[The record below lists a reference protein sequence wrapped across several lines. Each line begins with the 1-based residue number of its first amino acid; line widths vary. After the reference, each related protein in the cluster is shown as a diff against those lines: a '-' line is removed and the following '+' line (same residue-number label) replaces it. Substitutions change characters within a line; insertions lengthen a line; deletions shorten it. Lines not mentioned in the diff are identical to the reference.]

1 MVTSEPRFGA
11 AVVAG
16 LAFLASWATTA
27 NAQFGS
33 VSPRQAALVSG
44 IAPYGYPP
52 PGYGYG
58 AYLYPYGAGYYP
70 FLANPYAG
78 YLAGAADITT
88 ANGNYHK
95 TIQEA
100 RLLREQANR
109 SAIETRRRF
118 LEQAQWERDE
128 WLKRHDPEVVRQ
140 QDQAWELNRA
150 RHDPPLAEILSG
162 RALNSLLTHL
172 AKQQYRGERGPRI
185 PLSED
190 VLKGINLSTGETRAN
205 AGLLKYDGRLQWPGP
220 LEGHEF
226 DASREHVSKL
236 IVAAVNQAKNA
247 EPVDAGKIQDLRV
260 ELGRMDNILV
270 NNVSGMSGATDLL
283 SPSEYIEAKR
293 YLNLMG
299 AAVKALEHPN
309 AANYF
314 NQTWAAKGANVA
326 ELVRYMTDK
335 GLVFAPAVPGDAD
348 CYRALYQAL
357 QAFDTGMNSP
367 AVAANVTAE
376 PR

>member
-1 MVTSEPRFGA
+1 LSA
-11 AVVAG
+11 AVLTG
-16 LAFLASWATTA
+16 LAFLASWVAPA
-27 NAQFGS
+27 RAQFGT

-58 AYLYPYGAGYYP
+58 AYLFPYGAGYYP
-70 FLANPYAG
+70 LLTNPYTG
-78 YLAGAADITT
+78 YLTGSADITT
-88 ANGNYHK
+88 ANANYHK

-109 SAIETRRRF
+109 SALDTRRKF
-118 LEQAQWERDE
+118 LEQAQWERAE

-140 QDQAWELNRA
+140 QGQTWELDRA
-150 RHDPPLAEILSG
+150 RHNPPLVDILSG
-162 RALNSLLTHL
+162 RALNTLLTHV
-172 AKQQYRGERGPRI
+172 AKQQSRGERGPRI

-205 AGLLKYDGRLQWPGP
+205 AGLLKYDGRLQWPLP

-226 DASREHVSKL
+226 DASREHVGKL
-236 IVAAVNQAKNA
+236 LVAAVNQAKNA

-260 ELGRMDNILV
+260 ELGRMNDVLV
-270 NNVSGMSGATDLL
+270 DNVSGTSRSQDIL
-283 SPSEYIEAKR
+283 SPSEYIEATR
-293 YLNLMG
+293 YLNLLG
-299 AAVKALEHPN
+299 TAVKALEDPN

-314 NQTWAAKGANVA
+314 NQTWAARGSSVA
-326 ELVRYMTDK
+326 ELVKFMTDK
-335 GLVFAPAVPGDAD
+335 GLLFAPAVPGDAD
-348 CYRALYQAL
+348 CYRALYRAVQD
-357 QAFDTGMNSP
+357 FDAGMSSP
-367 AVAANVTAE
+367 AVAAQNAATE